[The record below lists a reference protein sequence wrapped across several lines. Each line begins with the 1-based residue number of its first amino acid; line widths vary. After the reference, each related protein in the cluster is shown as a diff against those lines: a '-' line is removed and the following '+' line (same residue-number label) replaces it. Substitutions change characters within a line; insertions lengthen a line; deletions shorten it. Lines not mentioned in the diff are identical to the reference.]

1 MSEKNIHLATNETL
15 SAGLQGIAAAI
26 GGGVTIDS
34 AMSSTSENPVQNK
47 AIKAYVDANCGG
59 GLCVEV
65 APVQGESERFASTT
79 TFQEVI
85 DTMEDGGAVI
95 FKVNTGMNNI
105 YLPMQYVM
113 EQTGVV
119 LVVLSVMGNT
129 LQAEGE
135 LADTMTF
142 AVQQQ

>member
-1 MSEKNIHLATNETL
+1 MSENIHLATNETL

-47 AIKAYVDANCGG
+47 VIKAYVDANCGG

-65 APVQGESERFASTT
+65 EPVQGESERFASAT

-85 DTMEDGGAVI
+85 DTMEGGGAVI
-95 FKVNTGMNNI
+95 FKVNTGMNL